1 MDESPSNIARELTN
15 RRMDNGSYFN
25 DDIRSLFPSVFSKIR
40 LISFRIFL
48 VLQYEAIQEMTV
60 NPLSVHFSYFKYMYI
75 RIFSS
80 KITLARCFV
89 SKFYMGMFCD
99 KRETVTSLR
108 RHQKQATKDL
118 GLGLKMRQRQIKRT
132 PSNARKAYDVFK
144 SG

>member
-1 MDESPSNIARELTN
+1 
-15 RRMDNGSYFN
+15 
-25 DDIRSLFPSVFSKIR
+25 
-40 LISFRIFL
+40 
-48 VLQYEAIQEMTV
+48 
-60 NPLSVHFSYFKYMYI
+60 MYI

-118 GLGLKMRQRQIKRT
+118 GLGLKMR
-132 PSNARKAYDVFK
+132 
-144 SG
+144 